1 MKITE
6 LGNTEKVEFPTIVKI
21 SGDYYLLSNP
31 LDINGNLMEIACGS
45 RIAINLKTG
54 KWFDFGDKLESQM
67 KTIKK
72 GTKFEIE
79 I

>member
-31 LDINGNLMEIACGS
+31 LDTNGNLMEIASGS

-54 KWFDFGDKLESQM
+54 TWFDFCELESQM
-67 KTIKK
+67 QSFEK